1 MHVVHRQLENTQ
13 LGIPELKTITR
24 SRHARKI
31 IIIQV
36 NFVGVSHLFGLDG
49 VWEACQPYPGDWSEV
64 ESVGGYECAV
74 NDVEPCQTMENQC
87 IC

>member
-1 MHVVHRQLENTQ
+1 MVSCRVVWT
-13 LGIPELKTITR
+13 
-24 SRHARKI
+24 
-31 IIIQV
+31 
-36 NFVGVSHLFGLDG
+36 G